1 MKMGKTTLP
10 IQMKNITLTPALRK
24 LIWGRGERENYPYTN
39 LLSKSAVGKSKLFRD
54 IFLKICAHILILKSL
69 V

>member
-10 IQMKNITLTPALRK
+10 IQMKNITLTTALRK
-24 LIWGRGERENYPYTN
+24 WIWSRGERENYPYTN
-39 LLSKSAVGKSKLFRD
+39 LLSKGAVEKSNLFRD

-69 V
+69 F